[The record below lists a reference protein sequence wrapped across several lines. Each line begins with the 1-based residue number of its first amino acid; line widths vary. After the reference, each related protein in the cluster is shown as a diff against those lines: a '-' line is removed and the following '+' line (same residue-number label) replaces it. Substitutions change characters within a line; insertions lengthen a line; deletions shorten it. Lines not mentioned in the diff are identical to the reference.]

1 MGVRI
6 KTEFYFAIPKLLLS
20 ISHNSIPD
28 SVFSQGKLM
37 LIFKR
42 KIKYHIL
49 RIYLPSILLV
59 FVSSLSMALPLSQ
72 VPGKTNTIHGPH
84 ISKVKINPIRK
95 CAQKLPN
102 YVNFLR
108 GHTLWCQIVYMGGI
122 KTSWVFFVKPQHE

>member
-6 KTEFYFAIPKLLLS
+6 KSQFHFAIPNLLLS
-20 ISHNSIPD
+20 HNLIPD

-72 VPGKTNTIHGPH
+72 VPGKTNTIHDPH
-84 ISKVKINPIRK
+84 ISKGNIDPIRK
-95 CAQKLPN
+95 CAQKLQN

-108 GHTLWCQIVYMGGI
+108 GYTLWCQIVHMGGI
-122 KTSWVFFVKPQHE
+122 ITLWVLL